1 MLKNNEPYRYAK
13 PKLLAE
19 KFTALERAS
28 SRNTIKPQEKK
39 PGPTAQARAGLAAAS
54 AHAGLPK
61 VKSPDELPEGEQRM
75 LKQRRPNDFMGELY
89 APAPTRPGTRMKTQ
103 QKHGR
108 P

>member
-1 MLKNNEPYRYAK
+1 LPLEK

-28 SRNTIKPQEKK
+28 TRNTIKPQERK
-39 PGPTAQARAGLAAAS
+39 PGPTVQARAGLAAVY

-75 LKQRRPNDFMGELY
+75 LKERRLHDFVGELY
-89 APAPTRPGTRMKTQ
+89 APAPMRPGTRTKTQ
-103 QKHGR
+103 MKQGR
-108 P
+108 PRGRQR